1 MWNICCASLPAV
13 AAIAFYYIGFAIV
26 CAIVA
31 YLFLSRIT
39 VLDLVNRVKSKLF
52 YNITLIKKKT
62 KLSSYL
68 RKFRR
73 DRVQSHILYTRTY
86 CVRGV
91 LGLRQINTW
100 RKVPSQVNCFRWR
113 HFALPSMSLIF
124 LRLAHSQSV
133 IYLCLHVLCLK
144 A

>member
-1 MWNICCASLPAV
+1 MWNICCAPLPAV

-62 KLSSYL
+62 KLKTFLIYKEIQMGSGAKSYI
-68 RKFRR
+68 RKGF
-73 DRVQSHILYTRTY
+73 
-86 CVRGV
+86 
-91 LGLRQINTW
+91 
-100 RKVPSQVNCFRWR
+100 
-113 HFALPSMSLIF
+113 LI
-124 LRLAHSQSV
+124 
-133 IYLCLHVLCLK
+133 
-144 A
+144 